1 MKTNMIRL
9 FALLLIAPL
18 TGVTTGCVATKTA
31 ANQTVAWIRGALEV
45 NLDYPVEQV
54 GHAATAAVTNLR
66 FNTIVSRV
74 DVVSA
79 EVNAETAQGTDIDIL
94 IDKISDRITRVSIRV
109 GAFGDEAVSR
119 LILDEI
125 QRNL

>member
-1 MKTNMIRL
+1 LCGRRRGEGVGGGDGGPKEVVCRGGGARRDT
-9 FALLLIAPL
+9 APH
-18 TGVTTGCVATKTA
+18 
-31 ANQTVAWIRGALEV
+31 R
-45 NLDYPVEQV
+45 D
-54 GHAATAAVTNLR
+54 
-66 FNTIVSRV
+66 
-74 DVVSA
+74 D
-79 EVNAETAQGTDIDIL
+79 QGTDIDIL

>member
-1 MKTNMIRL
+1 MKTNTIRL
-9 FALLLIAPL
+9 FALLLVAPL
-18 TGVTTGCVATKTA
+18 AGVMTGCVATKTA
-31 ANQTVAWIRGALEV
+31 ANQTVAWIRGALEI

-54 GHAATAAVTNLR
+54 GRAATAAVTNLK
-66 FNTIVSRV
+66 FNSIVSRV
-74 DVVSA
+74 DVVSG

-119 LILDEI
+119 LILDELE
-125 QRNL
+125 RNL